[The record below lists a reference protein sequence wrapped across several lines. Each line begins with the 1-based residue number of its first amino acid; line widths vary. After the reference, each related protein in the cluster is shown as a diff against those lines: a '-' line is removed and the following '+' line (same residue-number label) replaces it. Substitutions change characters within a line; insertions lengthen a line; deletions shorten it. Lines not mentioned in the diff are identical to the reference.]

1 MNCKTAMAS
10 LLASIESGAAM
21 NDDAREHLRTCARCS
36 ELLDSAMQFQSTL
49 TEDVEV
55 PEVVDV
61 NATAEKVEE
70 ELGRTTIR
78 TRVRI
83 GGIIGLILIPITS
96 YITTHSDAGIYWR
109 AISAELIF
117 IVGLLAIVPLIIV
130 RTLVAR
136 MRTPTG
142 QRLYKR
148 FGNGRHQISGVC
160 AGISEATGINVISL
174 RLAFVVLIFFRGL
187 GLLIYLAFD
196 LAMQIHPDDR
206 EHLRRFRIRRAL
218 SSMLARVRMQ

>member
-10 LLASIESGAAM
+10 LLASIESGDAM
-21 NDDAREHLRTCARCS
+21 SADAREHLRTCPRCS
-36 ELLDSAMQFQSTL
+36 ELLESATELQSTL
-49 TEDVEV
+49 AEDVDV
-55 PEVVDV
+55 PDAVDV
-61 NATAEKVEE
+61 TQTAAKVEE

-83 GGIIGLILIPITS
+83 GAIIGLILIPVIA

-109 AISAELIF
+109 AIYMEL
-117 IVGLLAIVPLIIV
+117 VMVVLLLAIVPLVIV
-130 RTLVAR
+130 RTLLAR

-148 FGNGRHQISGVC
+148 FGNGRHQVSGVC

-174 RLAFVVLIFFRGL
+174 RLAFLVLFFFKGL
-187 GLLIYLAFD
+187 GLLVYLAFD
-196 LAMQIHPDDR
+196 LLMQIHPEDR

-218 SSMLARVRMQ
+218 SSALARVRMQ